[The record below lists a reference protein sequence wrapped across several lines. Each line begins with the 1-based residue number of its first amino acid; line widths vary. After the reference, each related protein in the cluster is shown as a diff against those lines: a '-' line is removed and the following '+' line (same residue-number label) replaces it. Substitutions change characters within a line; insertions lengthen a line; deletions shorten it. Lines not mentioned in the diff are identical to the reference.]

1 MSAVK
6 SDGSIPYGSD
16 VIAIGT
22 FAAGT
27 PPTITSSTNYVA
39 DSISFNRPAKVIE
52 RTNENDE
59 PTGQVIVAGFVTGS
73 ATLQLATTSTAYP
86 TQGQH
91 FVHSISGSV
100 EAFVIDSVDQPLTKE
115 GESKVNITFRKVYN
129 TAA

>member
-6 SDGSIPYGSD
+6 NDGTIPYGSD

-22 FAAGT
+22 FTGGA
-27 PPTITSSTNYVA
+27 PPTIGSTTNYVA

-59 PTGQVIVAGFVTGS
+59 PSGQVIVAGFVTGS

-91 FVHSISGSV
+91 FTHSISGSA
-100 EAFVIDSVDQPLTKE
+100 EYFVIDSVDQPLTKE